1 MPISTFYKG
10 KIILLT
16 GGTGFVG
23 KVLLEKILRCLP
35 SVERVYLL
43 IRQKKGS
50 SLIERFKREVLGS
63 QCFDR
68 LRKIKMNEFDSFI
81 DRVVKPVE
89 GDMMKANLGLNETNL
104 QEVLSTV

>member
-1 MPISTFYKG
+1 MPISTFYNG

-35 SVERVYLL
+35 MIERVYVL

-50 SLIERFKREVLGS
+50 NLIERFKREILES

-68 LRKIKMNEFDSFI
+68 LRKIKQNEFDTYI
-81 DRVVKPVE
+81 EKLVRPVE
-89 GDMMKANLGLNETNL
+89 GDMMKGNLGLNEQNL
-104 QEVLSTV
+104 NEILSSV